1 MMSEA
6 LLAQQMQG
14 TISPIRQCPT
24 FHRLNLEYVAFLR
37 GLQPPNIAKLL
48 DNGIRGNL
56 HQSSKSG
63 EEMSSLHAEMEWQA
77 TTIFNQSLQLL
88 QDKEHFRKRL
98 LANSN
103 GSFVLYRAGMSAD
116 LASKKLS
123 ESLVVSD
130 TGVSQR
136 ILLAE
141 QLLIDALS
149 VNEHNYRAHFEL
161 GWIYLFLLDKLPE
174 STFHLTFAMQQ
185 ADVCNP
191 QFAQFVRRHLADA
204 WYGLQKF
211 GESAE
216 LMMSV
221 LPHALPGDLEVRYE
235 LSRYLAASGETQ
247 AAAQQLAQVVGRSP
261 LYYVQAQ
268 VEPDFAGNSELVG
281 VLQDLR
287 SVRVQRIQHYVHAQW
302 QQNALAS
309 LALPDQIDSGALFQ
323 QVVEQHE
330 RVMTHLPYVT
340 LSQREQQIGARI
352 LAASQ
357 QRIIREVRL
366 RSRHYE
372 QVAEKERQRWSWINQ
387 TGGLLVHLST
397 ILLLASLMF
406 YLLRFVLDLFGIGN
420 LLDADAMVSNILG
433 SMLLLGSAGTMLLQ
447 FVPWGM
453 KKLLVKQMELDNTVS
468 FLKSSS

>member
-1 MMSEA
+1 M
-6 LLAQQMQG
+6 
-14 TISPIRQCPT
+14 
-24 FHRLNLEYVAFLR
+24 
-37 GLQPPNIAKLL
+37 
-48 DNGIRGNL
+48 
-56 HQSSKSG
+56 
-63 EEMSSLHAEMEWQA
+63 
-77 TTIFNQSLQLL
+77 
-88 QDKEHFRKRL
+88 
-98 LANSN
+98 
-103 GSFVLYRAGMSAD
+103 
-116 LASKKLS
+116 
-123 ESLVVSD
+123 
-130 TGVSQR
+130 
-136 ILLAE
+136 
-141 QLLIDALS
+141 
-149 VNEHNYRAHFEL
+149 
-161 GWIYLFLLDKLPE
+161 
-174 STFHLTFAMQQ
+174 
-185 ADVCNP
+185 
-191 QFAQFVRRHLADA
+191 
-204 WYGLQKF
+204 
-211 GESAE
+211 
-216 LMMSV
+216 
-221 LPHALPGDLEVRYE
+221 
-235 LSRYLAASGETQ
+235 
-247 AAAQQLAQVVGRSP
+247 
-261 LYYVQAQ
+261 
-268 VEPDFAGNSELVG
+268 
-281 VLQDLR
+281 QDLR